1 MFRPLFLLLLALAAP
16 SPAQEPKY
24 TPEQITAT
32 VATMRMAETER
43 AVLLARALAGEQA
56 ARFVVWAAWLRHRDL
71 RAYGAR

>member
-1 MFRPLFLLLLALAAP
+1 MNTRPK
-16 SPAQEPKY
+16 QETTTRL